1 MNVHEVYTALGEER
15 FRDLTTNISMGSLR
29 TYKLFETVKIRA
41 RLSKL
46 NRAKLR
52 QVTPKLWGRLVEGDE
67 PLAKDLAQAILVS
80 HLEFVVKALDFLGIS
95 HDGNGFFDKDDEA
108 EARLDDGWQQRT
120 LDNFRESQPEALV
133 LFYINHLDLELG
145 SPETV
150 FVG

>member
-1 MNVHEVYTALGEER
+1 MNVHEVYAGLGEER
-15 FRDLTTNISMGSLR
+15 FRELTTSISMGSLR
-29 TYKLFETVKIRA
+29 TYKLFETLKIRA

-67 PLAKDLAQAILVS
+67 ALAKDIAQAILVS
-80 HLEFVVKALDFLGIS
+80 HLDFVAEALDFLGIS

-108 EARLDDGWQQRT
+108 EARLDEGWQKRT
-120 LDNFRESQPEALV
+120 LDNFRESHPEALV
-133 LFYINHLDLELG
+133 LFYINHLDVELA

>member
-1 MNVHEVYTALGEER
+1 MNLHEVYTGLGEER
-15 FRDLTTNISMGSLR
+15 FRELMASVSMGSLR

-52 QVTPKLWGRLVEGDE
+52 QGTPKLWTRLADGDE
-67 PLAKDLAQAILVS
+67 DLAKDLAQAVLVS
-80 HLEFVVKALDFLGIS
+80 HLEFVVAALDFLGIS

-108 EARLDDGWQQRT
+108 EAKLDDGWQKRT
-120 LDNFRESQPEALV
+120 HEKFRESYAESLV

-145 SPETV
+145 SPDSV
-150 FVG
+150 FTG

>member
-1 MNVHEVYTALGEER
+1 MNLHEVYAGLGEER
-15 FRDLTTNISMGSLR
+15 FRELTSSISMGSLR

-52 QVTPKLWGRLVEGDE
+52 QVTPKLFARLVEGDE
-67 PLAKDLAQAILVS
+67 DLAKDLAQAILVS
-80 HLEFVVKALDFLGIS
+80 HLDFVVAALDFLGIS

-108 EARLDDGWQQRT
+108 EAKLDDGWQKRT
-120 LDNFRESQPEALV
+120 LENFQESHSEALV

-145 SPETV
+145 SPEAV
-150 FVG
+150 FSG